1 MIYSLLKDLYPVSIA
16 RKIRHEGKLI
26 IATNSRLDLIYLNE
40 TASYFFNKL
49 TGKKTVQNITNEI
62 FNEYEV
68 ELYILQKDICHLI
81 RDMQWNDII
90 KLSKS
95 KK

>member
-1 MIYSLLKDLYPVSIA
+1 MIYSLLKDLYPVYIA

-26 IATNSRLDLIYLNE
+26 IATNSKLDLIYLNE
-40 TASYFFNKL
+40 TASYFFNKI

-81 RDMQWNDII
+81 RDMQWNGII